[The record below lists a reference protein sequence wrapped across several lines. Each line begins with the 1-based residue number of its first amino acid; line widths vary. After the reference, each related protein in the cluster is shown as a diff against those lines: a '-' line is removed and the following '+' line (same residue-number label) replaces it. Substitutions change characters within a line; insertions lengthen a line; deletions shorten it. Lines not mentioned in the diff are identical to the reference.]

1 MSDFL
6 KFIEPYLKFHHEGLI
21 KGGVSGTDSF
31 MAVQILVLIGCSI
44 IGYLLG
50 SINFG
55 MVLSKIYGKDVR
67 TEGSGNAGATNVTRV
82 FGKKAGRLTFFGDFF
97 KSVIATYLGMMLWG
111 IVGAYIAGI
120 FCVIG
125 HAYPLYFGFKGGKG
139 VACIAAV
146 GLVTT
151 PLVFLVCLIAFG
163 LILLWFKMVS
173 FASVMTMVIYPF
185 VVYTFYNFVNGFI
198 YNALIDAGEAE
209 NVALA
214 VAMPFSPL
222 SRVLFAFILAAF
234 VVFLHRKNIVRIFNH
249 EEPKISLGKKKD
261 KANEKQ

>member
-1 MSDFL
+1 MTEFL
-6 KFIEPYLKFHHEGLI
+6 TAIGPYLKFHHEGLI
-21 KGGVSGTDSF
+21 KSTIDSNSF
-31 MAVQILVLIGCSI
+31 MTMQILVLIGCAI
-44 IGYLLG
+44 VGYLIG
-50 SINFG
+50 SLNFG
-55 MVLSKIYGKDVR
+55 VVLSKTYGKDVR
-67 TEGSGNAGATNVTRV
+67 TEGSGNAGATNMTRV
-82 FGKKAGRLTFFGDFF
+82 FGKKAGVLTFFGDFF
-97 KSVIATYLGMMLWG
+97 KAIIATYIGMALWG

-185 VVYTFYNFVNGFI
+185 VVYTFYNFVTN
-198 YNALIDAGEAE
+198 LIFNLFVEAGISEAE
-209 NVALA
+209 AQS

-249 EEPKISLGKKKD
+249 EEPKISLGKKKE
-261 KANEKQ
+261 KSNEEQ